1 MYSQTF
7 LSINPEE
14 LAKENGCIEVSLEE
28 LYQSNGR
35 SEFKMMP
42 SVNIGK
48 QGEVVNYADLMFILT
63 SYDANTFI
71 HVCQDFNSKKARI
84 ANSFAT

>member
-1 MYSQTF
+1 MLKHMYSQTF

-35 SEFKMMP
+35 SEFK
-42 SVNIGK
+42 I
-48 QGEVVNYADLMFILT
+48 
-63 SYDANTFI
+63 
-71 HVCQDFNSKKARI
+71 
-84 ANSFAT
+84 